1 MRQLPEQLP
10 DVPSRLHAPAKVP
23 KRSAAILRQASFNIS
38 VIFTFLM
45 QPTSAVHSKQLEV
58 GSNAA
63 APFMLVVRLDSA
75 MLLHANS
82 KLQQDAV

>member
-1 MRQLPEQLP
+1 
-10 DVPSRLHAPAKVP
+10 
-23 KRSAAILRQASFNIS
+23 
-38 VIFTFLM
+38 M
-45 QPTSAVHSKQLEV
+45 QSTSAVHSKQLEV

-82 KLQQDAV
+82 KLH